1 MVYNKNYYRT
11 LGVSENASMD
21 EIKKA
26 YKNLAKKWHPDK
38 NPNEKDLSEKKFKEI
53 SEAYHVLCDGT
64 KRYDYDEEAR
74 QKKEYDETMNQRRHD
89 EKIRRMEKEQEDY
102 IRKQSERRARAH
114 HKYPSTRDNFSFFS
128 DFTTGSHE
136 GLFKDFFEDREEWRR
151 RVPNLFQGETMFG
164 NIMKDMD
171 ELMKNAFGMT
181 RNMHE
186 GPDYKK
192 SEQWKNYGQQ
202 RYQQHYETQRSVN
215 DIFDAFFSKKPSD
228 VYGFSY

>member
-89 EKIRRMEKEQEDY
+89 EKIRRMAKEQEDY

-114 HKYPSTRDNFSFFS
+114 HKYPS
-128 DFTTGSHE
+128 
-136 GLFKDFFEDREEWRR
+136 
-151 RVPNLFQGETMFG
+151 
-164 NIMKDMD
+164 
-171 ELMKNAFGMT
+171 
-181 RNMHE
+181 
-186 GPDYKK
+186 
-192 SEQWKNYGQQ
+192 
-202 RYQQHYETQRSVN
+202 
-215 DIFDAFFSKKPSD
+215 
-228 VYGFSY
+228 